1 MTVLESPVIFID
13 GIRRAIPNFM
23 LSKQAYA
30 SAANAEET
38 FLCITVFSTNK
49 SPFWSH
55 PTSPDADLKFHLSK
69 AASNWIAAF
78 GRLPD

>member
-1 MTVLESPVIFID
+1 MVFSFFSQNTYRSRSAP
-13 GIRRAIPNFM
+13 IR
-23 LSKQAYA
+23 QAYA

-55 PTSPDADLKFHLSK
+55 PTSPVADLKLRLSK
-69 AASNWIAAF
+69 AASN
-78 GRLPD
+78 